1 MLPSVPLPAKSCCNL
16 SIVFVREWAS
26 WGVDG
31 NGCTYALLHMSVMA
45 HLHVPFL
52 AEIGLA
58 LHYVAANELLG
69 ILGCLRYP
77 GGRIAYQDA
86 SASLDAKVSQTTI
99 TYLTDE
105 SSIAADLP

>member
-1 MLPSVPLPAKSCCNL
+1 MKMMV
-16 SIVFVREWAS
+16 
-26 WGVDG
+26 
-31 NGCTYALLHMSVMA
+31 

-69 ILGCLRYP
+69 KLGCLRYP

-86 SASLDAKVSQTTI
+86 SASLNAKVLQTTI

-105 SSIAADLP
+105 PSIAATLP